1 MSLCSVLPYVA
12 TPLAIIAGAGVAW
25 FGNYRVQRN
34 IQRHLRLL
42 QGVDDLKRKLHEF
55 VDLSANYW
63 TLDRPRGEKHRTL
76 EARMIARERIIR
88 EEFRALGSRSR
99 RLKESYRQTKGTRL
113 DLWNAATG
121 GCFQQT
127 DCQANPERVTRVA
140 AEANRIIR
148 SLNQAH

>member
-1 MSLCSVLPYVA
+1 MSTCLLLPYVT

-34 IQRHLRLL
+34 IHHHLRLL

-63 TLDRPRGEKHRTL
+63 TLDCPRGEKHRTL
-76 EARMIARERIIR
+76 EARMIARKRIIR
-88 EEFRALGSRSR
+88 EEFRALGSRSK
-99 RLKESYRQTKGTRL
+99 RLKESYQQTKATRL

-121 GCFQQT
+121 GCFQQA
-127 DCQANPERVTRVA
+127 DWQADPERVTRVA
-140 AEANRIIR
+140 AEASRVIR